1 MQSNNQPALLSEEDI
16 RTRVVATWLADH
28 SFTAENISVEYSFEI
43 RLGRGIFRVNSEKSV
58 HSSVFRPRADVLVR
72 SCVDAR
78 NLLIVEVKALD
89 EPLDEN
95 AKEQGIS
102 YARLLRDG
110 GIAPFVV
117 LTNGSETK
125 IYDSISG
132 ELINGIRVPTEH
144 SYAQNDFRVSADDL
158 ALRSEALETFISLSP
173 DNLIEF
179 CRIQVSERMRPLRSN
194 DLHSGKKYIP
204 QLYIDRTEAR
214 KELQKRLSDENR
226 RVVILA
232 GEPQVGKT
240 NFACRTVE
248 QKLEE
253 GIPCLF
259 YPAIGIQKGLLEE
272 IQEDF
277 EWIIHENGSLHQIV
291 SKLNRVLKRVGQKL
305 IIFIDGW
312 NEASQELV
320 RAIDK
325 GSERLACDEIQII
338 ISFTNV
344 AASRLLLD
352 DSGNPSYV
360 ADATA
365 INKTAIPLFEVAP
378 EKLGKTCS
386 IVEIQKYNNEEI
398 DRAYEI
404 YADAYNVEIPSTY
417 VKVSD
422 PLVLRIG
429 MEVCN
434 SKELP
439 VVLDEPELLGQII
452 QLKAQ
457 RVVNL
462 HQDTVTTLLIEL
474 ADEMFLADAPISQSR
489 VRKKWEMSATEDLP
503 TGLFESALLAKVFS
517 NQKLPSID
525 FYYGRERDFLIA
537 YLVRNWLQ
545 RLLKNSEDVC
555 FELSCAVSTKV
566 GLESLQ
572 WFLRQPSHFNHLQE
586 ISSIF
591 CSLSETSA
599 KTLILSAIRHNPHC
613 FSSKEEAW
621 INGIIEQAIA
631 DENMLVRVEATK
643 LIAEISEDGEWLALV
658 LADEKHLEEF
668 ITKFLEI
675 DEEYPLEIGGAGQVI
690 LDAFRHFGIESCL
703 DDPHELDTTHALIH
717 LLNNQSSSIRRA
729 AAKVLGYTAPRS
741 LLSEVSKQLVL
752 GRIDLNKEYLEG
764 IDLAISTLFEDYFG
778 SFGCPGSLEALSDN
792 PDELRQEYINLYGVS
807 KHIVTYYYS
816 EKCINDLMRLL
827 QKIWELVHETF
838 DSLDQEQFLALQL
851 LPPTSC
857 FTLDPEYVLNVYG
870 YRQLSLPIDG
880 LDTET
885 GT

>member
-1 MQSNNQPALLSEEDI
+1 MQTPEQRLLSEEDI
-16 RTRVVATWLADH
+16 RTRVVAVWLADH
-28 SFTAENISVEYSFEI
+28 GFAAESISVEFSFEI
-43 RLGRGIFRVNSEKSV
+43 RLGRGILRVGSNEPVRSP
-58 HSSVFRPRADVLVR
+58 VFRPRADIVVR
-72 SCVDAR
+72 SCDGR
-78 NLLIVEVKALD
+78 NLLIVEVKAPG
-89 EPLDEN
+89 EPLDES

-102 YARLLRDG
+102 YARLLRVG

-117 LTNGSETK
+117 LTNGNETR

-132 ELINGIRVPTEH
+132 ELIDDIQVPTNH
-144 SYAQNDFRVSADDL
+144 PYAQNGFRVTADDL

-179 CRIQVSERMRPLRSN
+179 CRIQVSERMRPLRSD

-204 QLYIDRTEAR
+204 QLYIERTEAR
-214 KELQKRLSDENR
+214 KELHKHLGDENR

-312 NEASQELV
+312 NEASQELA

-325 GSERLACDEIQII
+325 GSERLACDEIQIV

-352 DSGNPSYV
+352 DLGNPSYV

-386 IVEIQKYNNEEI
+386 VVEIQKYDNEEI

-404 YADAYNVEIPSTY
+404 YANAYNVEIPSTH

-429 MEVCN
+429 IEICN
-434 SKELP
+434 GKELP
-439 VVLDEPELLGQII
+439 LVLDEPELLGQII

-489 VRKKWEMSATEDLP
+489 VRKKWEISATQDLP
-503 TGLFESALLAKVFS
+503 IGLFESALLAKVFS

-545 RLLKNSEDVC
+545 RLLEKPESICSE
-555 FELSCAVSTKV
+555 LYHAIATRV
-566 GLESLQ
+566 GLESLH
-572 WFLRQPSHFNHLQE
+572 WFLRQPSHLNHLRAV
-586 ISSIF
+586 SSTF
-591 CSLSETSA
+591 HSLDEASA
-599 KTLILSAIRHNPHC
+599 KTLILSAIRRNPLC
-613 FSSKEEAW
+613 FSSKEDW
-621 INGIIEQAIA
+621 INKIIEQAIA
-631 DENMLVRVEATK
+631 DENMLVRVEAAK
-643 LIAEISEDGEWLALV
+643 LIAEQSEDEEWLASILV
-658 LADEKHLEEF
+658 DEKDLEKF
-668 ITKFLEI
+668 ITKLLET
-675 DEEYPLEIGGAGQVI
+675 DEEYPLEIGGVGQVI
-690 LDAFRHFGIESCL
+690 LDAFKRFGTELCF
-703 DDPHELDTTHALIH
+703 DDPYESDTTPALIN
-717 LLNNQSSSIRRA
+717 LLNSYSSSLRRS
-729 AAKVLGYTAPRS
+729 AAKVLGYTAPRA
-741 LLSEVSKQLVL
+741 LLDEVSKQLVS
-752 GRIDLNKEYLEG
+752 GKIDLNKEFIEG
-764 IDLAISTLFEDYFG
+764 IKLAISTLFEDYFG
-778 SFGCPGSLEALSDN
+778 SFGCPGSLEALSDT

-807 KHIVTYYYS
+807 KHIATFYHS
-816 EKCINDLMRLL
+816 EKCINDLLRLL
-827 QKIWELVHETF
+827 QKIWELVHEAYECR
-838 DSLDQEQFLALQL
+838 DKDQILALQL
-851 LPPTSC
+851 PPPSSC
-857 FTLDPEYVLNVYG
+857 FTLDPEYVLHVYG

-880 LDTET
+880 LDIKT

>member
-1 MQSNNQPALLSEEDI
+1 MQSHNQRALLSEEDI
-16 RTRVVATWLADH
+16 RTRVVATWLADQG
-28 SFTAENISVEYSFEI
+28 FTAKNISVEYSFEI
-43 RLGRGIFRVNSEKSV
+43 RLGRGIFRVGSEKSV

-72 SCVDAR
+72 SCIDGR
-78 NLLIVEVKALD
+78 NLLIVEVKAPD

-125 IYDSISG
+125 IYDSVSG

-144 SYAQNDFRVSADDL
+144 SYAQNGFRVTTDDL

-179 CRIQVSERMRPLRSN
+179 CRIQVSERMRPLRSD

-204 QLYIDRTEAR
+204 QLYIDRTEAQ
-214 KELQKRLSDENR
+214 KELQKRLGDENR

-291 SKLNRVLKRVGQKL
+291 GRLNRILKRVGQKL

-325 GSERLACDEIQII
+325 GSERLACDEIQIV

-352 DSGNPSYV
+352 DSENPSYI

-365 INKTAIPLFEVAP
+365 INKTAIPLFEIAP
-378 EKLGKTCS
+378 EKLGKICS
-386 IVEIQKYNNEEI
+386 VVEIQKYDNEEI

-404 YADAYNVEIPSTY
+404 YANAYNVEISSTHEE
-417 VKVSD
+417 KVSD

-429 MEVCN
+429 MEL
-434 SKELP
+434 SSGKELP

-457 RVVNL
+457 RVGNL
-462 HQDTVTTLLIEL
+462 HQDTVTTLLIDL

-517 NQKLPSID
+517 NQKLPSVD

-545 RLLKNSEDVC
+545 KLVKNSEDVC

-572 WFLRQPSHFNHLQE
+572 WFLRQPNHFNHLQE
-586 ISSIF
+586 VSSIF

-599 KTLILSAIRHNPHC
+599 KTPKIIL
-613 FSSKEEAW
+613 KE
-621 INGIIEQAIA
+621 
-631 DENMLVRVEATK
+631 R
-643 LIAEISEDGEWLALV
+643 
-658 LADEKHLEEF
+658 
-668 ITKFLEI
+668 
-675 DEEYPLEIGGAGQVI
+675 
-690 LDAFRHFGIESCL
+690 
-703 DDPHELDTTHALIH
+703 
-717 LLNNQSSSIRRA
+717 
-729 AAKVLGYTAPRS
+729 
-741 LLSEVSKQLVL
+741 
-752 GRIDLNKEYLEG
+752 
-764 IDLAISTLFEDYFG
+764 
-778 SFGCPGSLEALSDN
+778 
-792 PDELRQEYINLYGVS
+792 
-807 KHIVTYYYS
+807 
-816 EKCINDLMRLL
+816 
-827 QKIWELVHETF
+827 
-838 DSLDQEQFLALQL
+838 
-851 LPPTSC
+851 
-857 FTLDPEYVLNVYG
+857 
-870 YRQLSLPIDG
+870 
-880 LDTET
+880 
-885 GT
+885 